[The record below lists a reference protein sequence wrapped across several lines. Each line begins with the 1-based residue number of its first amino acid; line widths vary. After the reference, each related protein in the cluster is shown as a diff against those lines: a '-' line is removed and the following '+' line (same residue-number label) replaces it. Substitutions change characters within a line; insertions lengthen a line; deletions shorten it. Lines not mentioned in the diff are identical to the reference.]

1 VVHPSRFSPFTFEKN
16 DAKKRV
22 LKVFLYNIENF
33 IWCGIETRVRWPRD
47 RLQDFGRTHFLFLSQ
62 GSKGSLAVGALETSR
77 LDVGGV
83 TGAEGCDGSAALGG
97 ATAGIDPG
105 TAEGGAQAGSVGG
118 VRGAGLNT
126 LAFGEGLE

>member
-1 VVHPSRFSPFTFEKN
+1 MVWYRDEGSLAKGIVVRISEGL
-16 DAKKRV
+16 V
-22 LKVFLYNIENF
+22 LF
-33 IWCGIETRVRWPRD
+33 
-47 RLQDFGRTHFLFLSQ
+47 FLSQ
-62 GSKGSLAVGALETSR
+62 GSKGRLAVGALETSR

-83 TGAEGCDGSAALGG
+83 AGAEGCDGSAALGG

-118 VRGAGLNT
+118 IRGAGLNT